1 MLLCVFSWGDMN
13 KSLVNQC
20 SEPIIDL
27 RNGSTHVLPGE
38 PMSLLATYGCMD
50 CSEVGTSP
58 ISPPWYERQTL
69 NNESLELPARLLCSS
84 IGWKG
89 TQPLPCLYDLGDFFL
104 FSHGDSFSL
113 SRNKYFNLDKAN
125 S

>member
-38 PMSLLATYGCMD
+38 PMSLLATYGCMG

-58 ISPPWYERQTL
+58 ISPPIRYERQTL

-89 TQPLPCLYDLGDFFL
+89 TQPLPCLYDLGDFL
-104 FSHGDSFSL
+104 
-113 SRNKYFNLDKAN
+113 
-125 S
+125 